1 MTDDTATRRLLD
13 AWRGEV
19 QARAQYEI
27 LAQRMRDPRRAD
39 IIRQIAKAEASHRE
53 RVEKRLQELGVHIP
67 SPESARLSA
76 LQRSHRIPDPILK
89 RKTRSSS
96 WSI

>member
-76 LQRSHRIPDPILK
+76 LQRLQA
-89 RKTRSSS
+89 
-96 WSI
+96 